1 MYFPKDIPPFFIGS
15 VDPTVLPDSMSLAG
29 CKRLCGIIESAWT
42 KVGHPE
48 VKAWPEELPHRFAHV
63 GKLYVV
69 RSSGLV
75 NGAPTARRS

>member
-1 MYFPKDIPPFFIGS
+1 MYFPKDIPPFLIGS
-15 VDPTVLPDSMSLAG
+15 VDPAALPDSMSFAG
-29 CKRLCGIIESAWT
+29 CKRLCEIIESVWA

-75 NGAPTARRS
+75 NGAPIARRS